1 MMNVQVLCVVP
12 YLIPA
17 VPFPM
22 RPKGPPVA
30 TWTSPERAVEH
41 CVWWPS
47 PPDAK
52 ASASKRLHKHSTNVD
67 GKKIL
72 QQVDIENIPIYIPL
86 FQPGFCPRWFIRC
99 RTGWCGYGTS
109 SKETFFNS
117 AIFSAACRT
126 KAGSLRALP

>member
-30 TWTSPERAVEH
+30 TWTSPEKAVEH

-52 ASASKRLHKHSTNVD
+52 ASASKRCHKHSTNIKKGSKRLMD
-67 GKKIL
+67 KKIL
-72 QQVDIENIPIYIPL
+72 QQVDIENINMYTITM
-86 FQPGFCPRWFIRC
+86 FQRGLCPG
-99 RTGWCGYGTS
+99 G
-109 SKETFFNS
+109 
-117 AIFSAACRT
+117 
-126 KAGSLRALP
+126 